1 MPTLPARSGLA
12 VPVDAGDSLTVIN
25 THGQQVVDTWV
36 LVRDEAD
43 RYVSTAMTWMR
54 ARRLYLRAGDELV
67 DTTRTTIARLSEDTS
82 PGRHDMLI
90 PSCDLTRYRELGVDG
105 YHDNCHDN
113 FREAVEAFGI
123 SSPAVVPAPVNLFM
137 NVPISADGSVEIV
150 PPVSRPGDRVT
161 IEAYEDVVIVLSA
174 CPQDIAPTNG
184 EAAVPRAV
192 EYRVNQ
198 RGA

>member
-36 LVRDEAD
+36 LVRDDAD

-54 ARRLYLRAGDELV
+54 ARRLYLGAGDELV

-113 FREAVEAFGI
+113 FREALGALGI

-137 NVPISADGSVEIV
+137 NVPIGPDGSVEIV

-161 IEAYEDVVIVLSA
+161 IEACEDVVIVLSA